1 MKGDK
6 KFTMSNTELNKTLQ
20 KLSSISYCAK
30 SDPTFEFVSLAHHLN
45 VEFLRDC
52 YLNLDRNKAVGVDRV
67 SWLEYNKDLDNN
79 LNTLVDKLKRKA
91 FKPLP
96 AKRVYI
102 PKGNGEMRPLGISTI
117 ENKIVESGIARIIG
131 SIYEADFYD
140 FSYGFR
146 PNKNAHQA
154 LKVIGDSI
162 NFKPVNHIVEADI
175 KGFFDN
181 VEHDLLLE
189 FLKIRIKDTSLLFL
203 INRFLKAGYV
213 DNNLLIKSE
222 KGTPQG
228 SILSPILANVFLH
241 YVLDTWF
248 ETTVKTHTKGYCELV
263 RYADDYVCLV
273 QYENDASKILR
284 ALHNRFNKYGLTL
297 HPNKTRVFSFGRF
310 EKQNAVRQN
319 RKANTFDFLGFTH
332 YCDKTRKG
340 YFKVG
345 RKTSAKKFRAKV
357 KELNLWLKG
366 IRNRVLT
373 KDWWK
378 ILSLKLQGHY
388 EYYGIS
394 ENYLSILKF
403 YKLAIKLAR
412 KWMNRRSQRR
422 TMSWKNMMSYL
433 TYYPLPKPSI
443 RHSFYTNSI
452 SQYVS

>member
-1 MKGDK
+1 
-6 KFTMSNTELNKTLQ
+6 MSSTELNKTLE

-30 SDPTFEFVSLAHHLN
+30 SDATFEFMSLTHHLN
-45 VEFLRDC
+45 VSFLKDC
-52 YLNLDRNKAVGVDRV
+52 YYNLDRNKAVGIDRV
-67 SWLEYNKDLDNN
+67 SWLEYKEDLDNN
-79 LNTLVDKLKRKA
+79 LETLVDKLKRKA

-96 AKRVYI
+96 ARRVYI
-102 PKGNGEMRPLGISTI
+102 PKGNNELRPLGISTI

-146 PNKNAHQA
+146 PKKNAHQA
-154 LKVIGDSI
+154 LKIIGESA

-181 VEHDLLLE
+181 VKHDLLLE

-203 INRFLKAGYV
+203 INRFLKAGYI
-213 DNNLLIKSE
+213 DNNLLVKSE
-222 KGTPQG
+222 VGTPQG
-228 SILSPILANVFLH
+228 SILSPMLANVFLH
-241 YVLDTWF
+241 YVLDEWF
-248 ETTVKTHTKGYCELV
+248 ERTVKRHIKGYCELV

-297 HPNKTRVFSFGRF
+297 HPDKTKVFSFGRF
-310 EKQNAVRQN
+310 EKQNAKNQN

-345 RKTSAKKFRAKV
+345 RKTSAKKFRIKAKD
-357 KELNLWLKG
+357 LNLWLKK
-366 IRNRVLT
+366 IRNRVQT

-378 ILSLKLQGHY
+378 ILKLKLQGHY

-394 ENYLSILKF
+394 ENYLSIYKF

-412 KWMNRRSQRR
+412 KWMNRRSQKR
-422 TMSWKNMMSYL
+422 TTSWSKMSSYL
-433 TYYPLPKPSI
+433 LLYPLPKPSI
-443 RHSFYTNSI
+443 RHNFYTNSI
-452 SQYVS
+452 SRYVS

>member
-1 MKGDK
+1 
-6 KFTMSNTELNKTLQ
+6 MSSTELNKTLQ

-30 SDPTFEFVSLAHHLN
+30 SDPTFEFMSLAHHLN
-45 VEFLRDC
+45 VEFLKDC

-67 SWLEYNKDLDNN
+67 SWLEYKQNLDEN
-79 LNTLVDKLKRKA
+79 LETLVEKLKRKA

-181 VEHDLLLE
+181 VEHELLLE

-203 INRFLKAGYV
+203 INRFLKAGYI
-213 DNNLLIKSE
+213 DNNLLVKSD

-228 SILSPILANVFLH
+228 SILSPMLANIFLH
-241 YVLDTWF
+241 YVLDEWF
-248 ETTVKTHTKGYCELV
+248 DKTVKRYVNGYCELV
-263 RYADDYVCLV
+263 RYADDFICLV
-273 QYENDASKILR
+273 QFENDASKILR
-284 ALHNRFNKYGLTL
+284 ALDNRFDKYKLQL
-297 HPNKTRVFSFGRF
+297 HPDKTKVFSFGRF
-310 EKQNAVRQN
+310 EKQNAKTQN

-345 RKTSAKKFRAKV
+345 RKTSAKKFRAKA
-357 KELNLWLKG
+357 KELNLWLKS
-366 IRNRVLT
+366 IRNLVLT

-378 ILSLKLQGHY
+378 ILKLKLQGHY

-394 ENYLSILKF
+394 ENYISIMKF
-403 YKLAIKLAR
+403 YKLAIKLAK
-412 KWMNRRSQRR
+412 KWMNRRSQKR
-422 TMSWKNMMSYL
+422 TMNWDKMKVYL
-433 TYYPLPKPSI
+433 ELYPLPKPSI

-452 SQYVS
+452 SRYVS

>member
-1 MKGDK
+1 
-6 KFTMSNTELNKTLQ
+6 MSGTELNKTLQ
-20 KLSSISYCAK
+20 KLSLISFCAK
-30 SDPTFEFVSLAHHLN
+30 SDSAFEFMSLAHHLN
-45 VEFLRDC
+45 VEFLKDC
-52 YLNLDRNKAVGVDRV
+52 YFNLDRNKAVGIDRV
-67 SWLEYNKDLDNN
+67 SWLEYKQNLDDN
-79 LNTLVDKLKRKA
+79 LENLVDKLKRKA

-102 PKGNGEMRPLGISTI
+102 PKGNGEMRPLGISST

-154 LKVIGDSI
+154 LKVIGDEI

-181 VEHDLLLE
+181 VEHDLLLD

-203 INRFLKAGYV
+203 INRFLKAGYI
-213 DNNLLIKSE
+213 DNNLLVKSD

-228 SILSPILANVFLH
+228 SILSPMLANIFLH
-241 YVLDTWF
+241 YVLDKWF
-248 ETTVKTHTKGYCELV
+248 NDVVTHHINGYCKIV
-263 RYADDYVCLV
+263 RYADDFICLV
-273 QYENDASKILR
+273 QFENDANKILR
-284 ALHNRFNKYGLTL
+284 ALQNRFNKYKLQL
-297 HPNKTRVFSFGRF
+297 HPDKTRVFSFGRL
-310 EKQNAVRQN
+310 EKGNAKLQN

-345 RKTSAKKFRAKV
+345 RKTSAKKFRAKA
-357 KELNLWLKG
+357 KELNLWLKSV
-366 IRNRVLT
+366 RNLVLT

-378 ILSLKLQGHY
+378 ILKLKLQGHY

-394 ENYLSILKF
+394 ENYISIMKF

-412 KWMNRRSQRR
+412 KWMNRRSQKR
-422 TMSWKNMMSYL
+422 TMSWDKMKSYL
-433 TYYPLPKPSI
+433 LLYPLPKPSI
-443 RHSFYTNSI
+443 RHSFYTLSHN
-452 SQYVS
+452 V

>member
-1 MKGDK
+1 
-6 KFTMSNTELNKTLQ
+6 MSSTELNKTLQ

-30 SDPTFEFVSLAHHLN
+30 SDPTFEFMSLAHHLN
-45 VEFLRDC
+45 LAFLKDC
-52 YLNLDRNKAVGVDRV
+52 YINLDRNKAVGIDRV
-67 SWLEYNKDLDNN
+67 SWLEYKLDLDNN
-79 LNTLVDKLKRKA
+79 LQTLVEKLKRKA

-96 AKRVYI
+96 ARRVYI
-102 PKGNGEMRPLGISTI
+102 PKGNADMRPLGISSI

-154 LKVIGDSI
+154 LKVIGDEI

-181 VEHDLLLE
+181 VEHDLLLD

-213 DNNLLIKSE
+213 DGNLLVKSDI
-222 KGTPQG
+222 GTPQG
-228 SILSPILANVFLH
+228 SILSPILANIFLH
-241 YVLDTWF
+241 YVLDQWF
-248 ETTVKTHTKGYCELV
+248 EKTVKTHIRGYCELV

-284 ALHNRFNKYGLTL
+284 ALHNRFNKFGLTL
-297 HPNKTRVFSFGRF
+297 HPDKTKVFSFGRF
-310 EKQNAVRQN
+310 ERQNAKLQN

-345 RKTSAKKFRAKV
+345 RKTSAKKFRAKA
-357 KELNLWLKG
+357 KDLNLWLKK
-366 IRNRVLT
+366 IRNQVLT
-373 KDWWK
+373 EDWWK
-378 ILSLKLQGHY
+378 ILKLKLQGHY

-394 ENYLSILKF
+394 ENYLSIYKF

-412 KWMNRRSQRR
+412 KWMNRRSQKR
-422 TMSWKNMMSYL
+422 TMSWVKMSSYL
-433 TYYPLPKPSI
+433 LLYPLPQPSI
-443 RHSFYTNSI
+443 RHSFYTNSN
-452 SQYVS
+452 SQYGS

>member
-1 MKGDK
+1 
-6 KFTMSNTELNKTLQ
+6 MSDTELNKTLS

-30 SDPTFEFVSLAHHLN
+30 SDSTFEFMSLAHHLN
-45 VEFLRDC
+45 IEFLKDC
-52 YLNLDRNKAVGVDRV
+52 YLNLDRKKAVGIDRV
-67 SWLEYNKDLDNN
+67 SWLEYKEDLDKN
-79 LNTLVDKLKRKA
+79 LETLVSKLKRRA

-96 AKRVYI
+96 ARRVYI
-102 PKGNGEMRPLGISTI
+102 PKGNGEMRPLGISSI

-131 SIYEADFYD
+131 SIYEVDFYD

-154 LKVIGDSI
+154 LKVIGDEI

-181 VEHDLLLE
+181 VEHDLLLD

-203 INRFLKAGYV
+203 INRFLKAGYI
-213 DNNLLIKSE
+213 DNNLLIKSDI
-222 KGTPQG
+222 GTPQG
-228 SILSPILANVFLH
+228 SILSPMLANIFLH

-248 ETTVKTHTKGYCELV
+248 ETTVKVHIKGYCELV

-284 ALHNRFNKYGLTL
+284 ALHNRFNKYGLIL
-297 HPNKTRVFSFGRF
+297 HPDKTKVFSFGRF
-310 EKQNAVRQN
+310 EKQNAKLQN

-345 RKTSAKKFRAKV
+345 RKTSAKKFRAKA
-357 KELNLWLKG
+357 KDLNLWLKK
-366 IRNRVLT
+366 IRNQVLT

-378 ILSLKLQGHY
+378 ILKLKLQGHY
-388 EYYGIS
+388 EYYGVS
-394 ENYLSILKF
+394 ENYLSIYKF

-412 KWMNRRSQRR
+412 KWMNRRSQKR
-422 TMSWKNMMSYL
+422 TMSWIKMSSYL
-433 TYYPLPKPSI
+433 LLYPLPKPSI
-443 RHSFYTNSI
+443 RHSFYTNSN
-452 SQYVS
+452 SQYGS

>member
-1 MKGDK
+1 
-6 KFTMSNTELNKTLQ
+6 MSSTELNKTLQ

-30 SDPTFEFVSLAHHLN
+30 SDPTFEFMSLAHHLN
-45 VEFLRDC
+45 VEFLKDC
-52 YLNLDRNKAVGVDRV
+52 YYNLDRNKAVGVDKV
-67 SWLEYNKDLDNN
+67 SWLEYKQNLDNN
-79 LNTLVDKLKRKA
+79 LETLVSKLKRKA

-102 PKGNGEMRPLGISTI
+102 PKGNGEMRPLGISSI

-131 SIYEADFYD
+131 SIYEADFFE

-154 LKVIGDSI
+154 LKVIGDEI

-181 VEHDLLLE
+181 VEHDLLLD

-203 INRFLKAGYV
+203 INRFLKAGYI
-213 DNNLLIKSE
+213 DNNLLVKSDI
-222 KGTPQG
+222 GTPQG
-228 SILSPILANVFLH
+228 SILSPMLANIFLH
-241 YVLDTWF
+241 YVLDKWF
-248 ETTVKTHTKGYCELV
+248 NDTVIHHINGYCKIV
-263 RYADDYVCLV
+263 RYADDFICLV
-273 QYENDASKILR
+273 QFENDANKILR
-284 ALHNRFNKYGLTL
+284 ALQNRFNKYKLQL
-297 HPNKTRVFSFGRF
+297 HPDKTRVFSFGRL
-310 EKQNAVRQN
+310 EKDNSISNN

-345 RKTSAKKFRAKV
+345 RKTSAKKFRAKA
-357 KELNLWLKG
+357 KDLNLWLKK
-366 IRNRVLT
+366 IRNQVLT

-403 YKLAIKLAR
+403 YKLAIRLAK
-412 KWMNRRSQRR
+412 KWMNRRSQKR
-422 TMSWKNMMSYL
+422 TMSWIKMSSYL
-433 TYYPLPKPSI
+433 LLYPLPKPSI
-443 RHSFYTNSI
+443 RHSFYTLSHN
-452 SQYVS
+452 V

>member
-1 MKGDK
+1 
-6 KFTMSNTELNKTLQ
+6 MSNTELNKTLQ

-30 SDPTFEFVSLAHHLN
+30 SDPTFEFTSLAHHLN
-45 VEFLRDC
+45 VEFLKDC

-67 SWLEYNKDLDNN
+67 SWLEYNQDLDNN
-79 LNTLVDKLKRKA
+79 IINLVKRLKRKA

-102 PKGNGEMRPLGISTI
+102 PKGNGEMRPLGISSI
-117 ENKIVESGIARIIG
+117 ENKIVECGIARIIG

-154 LKVIGDSI
+154 LKVIGDTI

-181 VEHDLLLE
+181 VEHDLLLD
-189 FLKIRIKDTSLLFL
+189 FLKLRIKDTSLLSL
-203 INRFLKAGYV
+203 INKFLKAGYI
-213 DNNLLIKSE
+213 DNNLLVKSD

-228 SILSPILANVFLH
+228 SILSPILANIFLH
-241 YVLDTWF
+241 YVLDEWF
-248 ETTVKTHTKGYCELV
+248 EMIVKTHIKGYCELI

-273 QYENDASKILR
+273 QYENDANKILR
-284 ALHNRFNKYGLTL
+284 ALHNRFKKYGLTL
-297 HPNKTRVFSFGRF
+297 HPDKTKVFSFGRY
-310 EKQNAVRQN
+310 EKQNAKLQN

-345 RKTSAKKFRAKV
+345 RKTSAKKFRAKA
-357 KELNLWLKG
+357 KELNRWLKD
-366 IRNRVLT
+366 IRNQVPTR
-373 KDWWK
+373 DWWK
-378 ILSLKLQGHY
+378 ILSLKLKGHY

-394 ENYLSILKF
+394 ENYLSIYKF
-403 YKLAIKLAR
+403 YKLAIKLAK
-412 KWMNRRSQRR
+412 KWMNRRSQKR
-422 TMSWKNMMSYL
+422 TMSWDKMMKYL
-433 TYYPLPKPSI
+433 LFYPLPKPSI

-452 SQYVS
+452 SQCVS